1 MSKRNKLII
10 LLRKSPILKIIPVL
24 LRLVA
29 KSCGE
34 FSIYLFINKYVAIV
48 TKVAVIFAHEKTD
61 LSFFR
66 LNRAKRKQ
74 PPVSRQMIAKE

>member
-48 TKVAVIFAHEKTD
+48 TKVAVIFAAKKSIQLFLGLVEKIGSNH
-61 LSFFR
+61 LSHDR
-66 LNRAKRKQ
+66 
-74 PPVSRQMIAKE
+74 

>member
-10 LLRKSPILKIIPVL
+10 MLRKSPILKIIPVL

-29 KSCGE
+29 KSCGD

-48 TKVAVIFAHEKTD
+48 TKVAVIFARKKTICLFSGSIGQNESNH
-61 LSFFR
+61 LSHDR
-66 LNRAKRKQ
+66 
-74 PPVSRQMIAKE
+74 

>member
-29 KSCGE
+29 KSCGD

-48 TKVAVIFAHEKTD
+48 TKVAVIFA
-61 LSFFR
+61 
-66 LNRAKRKQ
+66 RKKPICLFSGSIGQ
-74 PPVSRQMIAKE
+74 

>member
-48 TKVAVIFAHEKTD
+48 TKVAVIFARKNRFV
-61 LSFFR
+61 FFQ
-66 LNRAKRKQ
+66 AQ
-74 PPVSRQMIAKE
+74 